1 MTLTTC
7 HGPST
12 KVHPGV
18 RAIIEANETLVLLGQ
33 LNKP

>member
-7 HGPST
+7 RGPST

-18 RAIIEANETLVLLGQ
+18 RATIEADEALVLLGQ